1 MKARISAIVAVGIIV
16 CSTGSSVTPLATA
29 SEPWYQRTLA
39 AFVDAGYLTDATF
52 IPGGT
57 ALRSEFVELTLKLL
71 GGKVHVPFGD
81 PVFDDV
87 GLASPSF
94 AVFQEGARGG
104 WIMGHGSCI
113 GTHPCL
119 AAPRAPVN
127 RAEASALIMRAF
139 ALAPGSASP
148 AFTDNLPGQWYTDL
162 IDRAASRCILQGDID
177 PEAPEEPRTV
187 RPGDPMN
194 GVEMLAML
202 QRAMQTLTYPD
213 CSAASTPLPPA
224 PRDFILIQS
233 PLTLG
238 QTSSASTSTGIS
250 ASASAGASPPPPSES
265 APTIRYITVP
275 SPAPPGNVSGAAS
288 SPLFFF
294 DFPLLS
300 GASSA
305 GSAAGVTQDPG
316 YPDLLARFQQYI
328 TQFLDLI
335 GRARAVDSAAALR
348 LLTALRTQID
358 LLNQFYPYVVSA
370 KSRPLTGAE
379 WAAVEFLETSLK
391 NGFTAAPR

>member
-1 MKARISAIVAVGIIV
+1 MAAA
-16 CSTGSSVTPLATA
+16 
-29 SEPWYQRTLA
+29 EPWYQRTLA
-39 AFVDAGYLTDATF
+39 AFVDAGYLADATF

-57 ALRSEFVELTLKLL
+57 ALRSEFIELTLKLL

-87 GLASPSF
+87 GLASPYF

-113 GTHPCL
+113 GTHPCE

-139 ALAPGSASP
+139 ALTPGTESP
-148 AFTDNLPGQWYTDL
+148 TFVDNLPGQWYTDL

-177 PEAPEEPRTV
+177 PQAPEAPRTV

-202 QRAMQTLTYPD
+202 HRAQQTLTYPN

-224 PRDFILIQS
+224 PRDFLLIQS
-233 PLTLG
+233 PVTPG
-238 QTSSASTSTGIS
+238 QTSPASAST
-250 ASASAGASPPPPSES
+250 GASPPSPSES
-265 APTIRYITVP
+265 APAIRYITLP
-275 SPAPPGNVSGAAS
+275 SPGPSGNASGAAS

-300 GASSA
+300 GTSSA
-305 GSAAGVTQDPG
+305 GGAAGVTQDPG

-358 LLNQFYPYVVSA
+358 LLNQFYPFVVSA